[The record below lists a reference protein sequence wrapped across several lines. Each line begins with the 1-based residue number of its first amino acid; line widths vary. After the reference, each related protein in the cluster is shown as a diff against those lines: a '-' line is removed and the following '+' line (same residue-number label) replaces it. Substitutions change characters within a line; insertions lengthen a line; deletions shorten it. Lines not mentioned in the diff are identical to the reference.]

1 MNPATEFIQ
10 ALVYPGEQTFSP
22 KHLATFAVETL
33 SDPHIRIKN
42 LSMMIAYILV
52 LIADKATWPG
62 QRERIRKRFADAVG
76 RIPEVKFRY
85 ALQIDPRDR
94 GELKL
99 QAKVNSGAV
108 IRECKKVDDAP
119 FERAVSRVLK
129 RRLAVIAISLKYK
142 GSGTI
147 F

>member
-1 MNPATEFIQ
+1 MNPAKEFIQ
-10 ALVYPGEQTFSP
+10 ALVYPGEEEFSP

-33 SDPHIRIKN
+33 SDPYIKIKN

-76 RIPEVKFRY
+76 SIPEVKFRY
-85 ALQIDPRDR
+85 ALREGF
-94 GELKL
+94 GERKDLEL
-99 QAKVNSGAV
+99 RAKVNSEA
-108 IRECKKVDDAP
+108 IILECRKVDDEA

-129 RRLAVIAISLKYK
+129 RRLTVITKK
-142 GSGTI
+142 
-147 F
+147 